1 MSKIRALSLILC
13 ALLVLAFAACD
24 KGNTEEQTTPEPT
37 TEQMTE
43 APTEEPTTQEIT
55 TEQVTTEP
63 ETESL
68 TEAETEPAYGGR
80 DDFAEDDPNN
90 PYYNLIAVGTS
101 MDGMTTCY
109 DGRYDFGYT
118 VCVTDD
124 GEEFSCIQDAI
135 DYLAEW
141 GGGVI
146 SMTDST
152 NVCLYLNIPQD
163 GCFYRLAY
171 NWHNVDFVFDHGA
184 IYDDCTI
191 TDGVAGYAY
200 YSDLYELDVYSNL
213 EGTYVWVLA
222 ELEGLTPGRHL
233 ITDTPDPDTL
243 FSYGYEKSE
252 EVFEWP
258 GLPSAEVLP
267 E

>member
-13 ALLVLAFAACD
+13 ALLVLAFVACD

-55 TEQVTTEP
+55 TEQVTTQPETEP
-63 ETESL
+63 ETEV
-68 TEAETEPAYGGR
+68 TAGR
-80 DDFAEDDPNN
+80 DQFDKDDPNN

-222 ELEGLTPGRHL
+222 ELEGMTPGRHL

-252 EVFEWP
+252 EAFEWP
-258 GLPSAEVLP
+258 GLPRAEKLP

>member
-55 TEQVTTEP
+55 TEQVTTQPETEP
-63 ETESL
+63 ETEV
-68 TEAETEPAYGGR
+68 AAGR
-80 DDFAEDDPNN
+80 DQFDKDDPNN

-233 ITDTPDPDTL
+233 ITDTPDPDSL

-252 EVFEWP
+252 EAFEWP
-258 GLPSAEVLP
+258 GLPRAETLP

>member
-55 TEQVTTEP
+55 TEQATTQPETEP
-63 ETESL
+63 ETEV
-68 TEAETEPAYGGR
+68 TAGR
-80 DDFAEDDPNN
+80 DQFDKDDPNN

-222 ELEGLTPGRHL
+222 ELEGMTPGRHL

-252 EVFEWP
+252 EAFEWP
-258 GLPSAEVLP
+258 GLPRAEKLP

>member
-24 KGNTEEQTTPEPT
+24 KGNTEEQTTLET
-37 TEQMTE
+37 TTQQVTE

-55 TEQVTTEP
+55 TEQVTTQP
-63 ETESL
+63 ETES
-68 TEAETEPAYGGR
+68 ETEVTAGR
-80 DDFAEDDPNN
+80 DQFDKDDPNN

-222 ELEGLTPGRHL
+222 ELEGMTPGRHL

-258 GLPSAEVLP
+258 GLPRAEKLP

>member
-55 TEQVTTEP
+55 TEQVTTQPETEP
-63 ETESL
+63 ETEV
-68 TEAETEPAYGGR
+68 TAGR
-80 DDFAEDDPNN
+80 DQFDKDDPNN

-222 ELEGLTPGRHL
+222 ELEGMTPGRHL

-252 EVFEWP
+252 EAFEWP
-258 GLPSAEVLP
+258 GLPRAEKLP

>member
-24 KGNTEEQTTPEPT
+24 KGNTEEQTTLETT

-55 TEQVTTEP
+55 TEQVTTQPETEP
-63 ETESL
+63 ETEV
-68 TEAETEPAYGGR
+68 TAGR
-80 DDFAEDDPNN
+80 DQFDKDDPNN

-222 ELEGLTPGRHL
+222 ELEGMTPGRHL

-252 EVFEWP
+252 EAFEWP
-258 GLPSAEVLP
+258 GLPRAEKLP

>member
-1 MSKIRALSLILC
+1 MSTIRVLSLILC
-13 ALLVLAFAACD
+13 ALLMLAFVACD
-24 KGNTEEQTTPEPT
+24 KGGDTEQTTPEIT
-37 TEQMTE
+37 TEPVTE
-43 APTEEPTTQEIT
+43 APTEAPTTAEPTTEQAT
-55 TEQVTTEP
+55 TQPETEP
-63 ETESL
+63 ETEV
-68 TEAETEPAYGGR
+68 AAGR
-80 DDFAEDDPNN
+80 DQFDKDDPNN

-163 GCFYRLAY
+163 GNFYRLAY

-191 TDGVAGYAY
+191 TNGVAGYAY

-222 ELEGLTPGRHL
+222 ELESLTPGRYL
-233 ITDTPDPDTL
+233 ITDTPAADSD
-243 FSYGYEKSE
+243 FFYGYEKSME
-252 EVFEWP
+252 AFEWP

>member
-13 ALLVLAFAACD
+13 ALLVLALAACD
-24 KGNTEEQTTPEPT
+24 KGNTEEQTTLET
-37 TEQMTE
+37 TTQQVTE

-55 TEQVTTEP
+55 TEQVTTQPETEP
-63 ETESL
+63 ETEV
-68 TEAETEPAYGGR
+68 TAGR
-80 DDFAEDDPNN
+80 DQFDKDDPNN

-222 ELEGLTPGRHL
+222 ELEGMTPGRHL

-243 FSYGYEKSE
+243 FNYGYEKSE
-252 EVFEWP
+252 EAFEWP
-258 GLPSAEVLP
+258 GLPSAEKLP

>member
-13 ALLVLAFAACD
+13 ALLVLAFAACEQ
-24 KGNTEEQTTPEPT
+24 GNTEEQTTPEPT

-55 TEQVTTEP
+55 TEQATTQPETEP
-63 ETESL
+63 ETEV
-68 TEAETEPAYGGR
+68 AAGR
-80 DDFAEDDPNN
+80 DQFDKDDPNN

-101 MDGMTTCY
+101 MDGVTTCY

-163 GCFYRLAY
+163 GNFYRLAY

-222 ELEGLTPGRHL
+222 ELEGLTPGRYL
-233 ITDTPDPDTL
+233 LTDTPAADSD
-243 FSYGYEKSE
+243 FFYGYEKSE
-252 EVFEWP
+252 EAFEWP
-258 GLPSAEVLP
+258 GLPSAEKLP

>member
-55 TEQVTTEP
+55 TEQVTTQPETEP
-63 ETESL
+63 ETEV
-68 TEAETEPAYGGR
+68 TAGR
-80 DDFAEDDPNN
+80 DQFDKDDPNN

-252 EVFEWP
+252 EAFEWP
-258 GLPSAEVLP
+258 GLPSAEKLP

>member
-55 TEQVTTEP
+55 TEQVTTQPETEP
-63 ETESL
+63 ETEV
-68 TEAETEPAYGGR
+68 AAGR
-80 DDFAEDDPNN
+80 DQFDKDDPNN

-252 EVFEWP
+252 EAFEWP
-258 GLPSAEVLP
+258 GLPSAEKLP

>member
-55 TEQVTTEP
+55 TEQVTTQP
-63 ETESL
+63 ETEP
-68 TEAETEPAYGGR
+68 EPEVAAGR
-80 DDFAEDDPNN
+80 DQFDKDDPNN

-191 TDGVAGYAY
+191 TNGVAGYAY

-252 EVFEWP
+252 EAFEWP
-258 GLPSAEVLP
+258 GLPSAEKLP

>member
-24 KGNTEEQTTPEPT
+24 KGNTEEQTTLETT
-37 TEQMTE
+37 TEHMTE

-55 TEQVTTEP
+55 TEPVTTQPETEP
-63 ETESL
+63 ETEV
-68 TEAETEPAYGGR
+68 TAGR
-80 DDFAEDDPNN
+80 DQFDKDDPNN

-222 ELEGLTPGRHL
+222 ELEGMTPGRHL

-252 EVFEWP
+252 EAFEWP
-258 GLPSAEVLP
+258 GLPRAEKLP

>member
-1 MSKIRALSLILC
+1 MSKIRICSVLLC
-13 ALLVLAFAACD
+13 VLLLLVLVACD
-24 KGNTEEQTTPEPT
+24 KGGDTEQPTPEIT
-37 TEQMTE
+37 TEPVTE
-43 APTEEPTTQEIT
+43 APTEAPTTAEPT
-55 TEQVTTEP
+55 TEQVTTQPETEP
-63 ETESL
+63 ETEV
-68 TEAETEPAYGGR
+68 AAGR
-80 DDFAEDDPNN
+80 DQFDKDDPNN

-222 ELEGLTPGRHL
+222 ELEGMTPGRHL

-258 GLPSAEVLP
+258 GLPRAEKLP

>member
-55 TEQVTTEP
+55 TEQVTTQPETEP
-63 ETESL
+63 ETEV
-68 TEAETEPAYGGR
+68 AAGR
-80 DDFAEDDPNN
+80 DQFDKDDPDN

-222 ELEGLTPGRHL
+222 ELEGMTPGRHL

-252 EVFEWP
+252 EAFEWP
-258 GLPSAEVLP
+258 GLPRAEKLP

>member
-55 TEQVTTEP
+55 TEQATTQPETEP
-63 ETESL
+63 ETEV
-68 TEAETEPAYGGR
+68 AAGR
-80 DDFAEDDPNN
+80 DQFDKDDPNN

-191 TDGVAGYAY
+191 TNGVAGYAY

-252 EVFEWP
+252 EAFEWP
-258 GLPSAEVLP
+258 GLPRAEKLP

>member
-55 TEQVTTEP
+55 TEQATTQPETEP
-63 ETESL
+63 ETEV
-68 TEAETEPAYGGR
+68 AAGR
-80 DDFAEDDPNN
+80 DQFDKDDPNN

-171 NWHNVDFVFDHGA
+171 NWHNVDFVFNHGA

-191 TDGVAGYAY
+191 TNGVAGYAY

-222 ELEGLTPGRHL
+222 ELEGMTPGRHL

-243 FSYGYEKSE
+243 FGYGYEKSE
-252 EVFEWP
+252 EAFEWP
-258 GLPSAEVLP
+258 GLPRAEKLP

>member
-55 TEQVTTEP
+55 TEQVTTQPETEP
-63 ETESL
+63 ETEV
-68 TEAETEPAYGGR
+68 AAGR
-80 DDFAEDDPNN
+80 DQFDKDDPNN

-222 ELEGLTPGRHL
+222 ELEGMTPGRHL

-252 EVFEWP
+252 EAFEWP
-258 GLPSAEVLP
+258 GLPSAEKLP

>member
-55 TEQVTTEP
+55 TEQVTTQPETEP
-63 ETESL
+63 ETEV
-68 TEAETEPAYGGR
+68 TAGR
-80 DDFAEDDPNN
+80 DQFDKDDPNN

-191 TDGVAGYAY
+191 TGGVAGYAY

-252 EVFEWP
+252 EAFEWP
-258 GLPSAEVLP
+258 GLPSAEKLP

>member
-1 MSKIRALSLILC
+1 MSRSRILALILC
-13 ALLVLAFAACD
+13 MLLLLALAACD

-55 TEQVTTEP
+55 TEQVTTQPETEP
-63 ETESL
+63 ETEV
-68 TEAETEPAYGGR
+68 TAGR
-80 DDFAEDDPNN
+80 DQFDKDDPNN

-252 EVFEWP
+252 EAFEWP
-258 GLPSAEVLP
+258 GLPSAEKLP

>member
-55 TEQVTTEP
+55 TEQATTQPETEP
-63 ETESL
+63 ETEV
-68 TEAETEPAYGGR
+68 AAGR
-80 DDFAEDDPNN
+80 DQFDKDDPNN

-141 GGGVI
+141 GGGV
-146 SMTDST
+146 D
-152 NVCLYLNIPQD
+152 
-163 GCFYRLAY
+163 R
-171 NWHNVDFVFDHGA
+171 
-184 IYDDCTI
+184 
-191 TDGVAGYAY
+191 
-200 YSDLYELDVYSNL
+200 
-213 EGTYVWVLA
+213 
-222 ELEGLTPGRHL
+222 
-233 ITDTPDPDTL
+233 
-243 FSYGYEKSE
+243 KS
-252 EVFEWP
+252 V
-258 GLPSAEVLP
+258 V
-267 E
+267 

>member
-13 ALLVLAFAACD
+13 ALLVLALAACD
-24 KGNTEEQTTPEPT
+24 KGNTEEQTTLET
-37 TEQMTE
+37 TTQQVTE

-90 PYYNLIAVGTS
+90 PYLNLIAVGTS
-101 MDGMTTCY
+101 YDGTTTCY

-118 VCVTDD
+118 VCTAD
-124 GEEFSCIQDAI
+124 GVEFSCVQDAI
-135 DYLAEW
+135 DYMAEY
-141 GGGVI
+141 GGGIIKMVA
-146 SMTDST
+146 ST
-152 NVCLYLNIPQD
+152 NVCLYLHIPTD
-163 GCFYRLAY
+163 GNFYRVNF
-171 NWHNVDFVFDHGA
+171 NWHNVDFVFNHGA
-184 IYDDCTI
+184 IYDDCKEK
-191 TDGVAGYAY
+191 DGTHGYAY
-200 YSDLYELDVYSNL
+200 YSDLYELDAYTTIK
-213 EGTYVWVLA
+213 GTYVWILTD
-222 ELEGLTPGRHL
+222 LEGLMPGRHL
-233 ITDTPDPDTL
+233 ITDTPDPNTL

-252 EVFEWP
+252 EAFEWP

>member
-37 TEQMTE
+37 TEQTTE

-55 TEQVTTEP
+55 TEQVTTQPETEP
-63 ETESL
+63 ETEV
-68 TEAETEPAYGGR
+68 AAGR
-80 DDFAEDDPNN
+80 DQFDKDDPNN

-191 TDGVAGYAY
+191 TNGVAGYAY

-233 ITDTPDPDTL
+233 ITGTPDPNTL

-258 GLPSAEVLP
+258 GLPSAEKLP

>member
-24 KGNTEEQTTPEPT
+24 KGNTEEQTTLET
-37 TEQMTE
+37 TTQQVTE

-55 TEQVTTEP
+55 TEQVTTQPETEP
-63 ETESL
+63 ETEV
-68 TEAETEPAYGGR
+68 AAGR
-80 DDFAEDDPNN
+80 DQFDKDDPNN

-222 ELEGLTPGRHL
+222 ELESLTPGRHL
-233 ITDTPDPDTL
+233 ITDTPDPDSL

-252 EVFEWP
+252 EAFEWP
-258 GLPSAEVLP
+258 GLPRAEKLP

>member
-55 TEQVTTEP
+55 TEPVTTQPETEP
-63 ETESL
+63 ETEV
-68 TEAETEPAYGGR
+68 TAGR
-80 DDFAEDDPNN
+80 DQFDKDDPNN

-222 ELEGLTPGRHL
+222 ELEGMTPGRHL

-252 EVFEWP
+252 EAFEWP
-258 GLPSAEVLP
+258 GLPRAEKLP

>member
-55 TEQVTTEP
+55 TEQVTTQPETEP
-63 ETESL
+63 ETEV
-68 TEAETEPAYGGR
+68 AAGR
-80 DDFAEDDPNN
+80 DQFDKDDPNN

-252 EVFEWP
+252 EAFEWP
-258 GLPSAEVLP
+258 GLPRAEKLP

>member
-63 ETESL
+63 ETEL
-68 TEAETEPAYGGR
+68 ETEVTAGR
-80 DDFAEDDPNN
+80 DQFDKDDPNN

-233 ITDTPDPDTL
+233 ITDTPDPDSL

-252 EVFEWP
+252 EAFEWP
-258 GLPSAEVLP
+258 GLPRAEKLP

>member
-43 APTEEPTTQEIT
+43 APTEEPTTQAIT
-55 TEQVTTEP
+55 TEQVTTQPETEP
-63 ETESL
+63 ETEV
-68 TEAETEPAYGGR
+68 AAGR
-80 DDFAEDDPNN
+80 DQFDKDDPNN

-222 ELEGLTPGRHL
+222 ELEGMTPGRHL

-252 EVFEWP
+252 EAFEWP
-258 GLPSAEVLP
+258 GLPSAEKLP

>member
-55 TEQVTTEP
+55 TEQVTTQPETEP
-63 ETESL
+63 ETEV
-68 TEAETEPAYGGR
+68 TAGR
-80 DDFAEDDPNN
+80 DQFDKDDPNN

-222 ELEGLTPGRHL
+222 ELEGMTPGRHL

-252 EVFEWP
+252 EAFEWP
-258 GLPSAEVLP
+258 GLPSAEKLP